1 VKIYLA
7 TYFAAKC
14 VIEARSLREALDALD
29 TLDFGDDP
37 ESIEC
42 LTDRALVRS
51 PDATAA
57 DPSAA
62 ADAVQRLRGQATPA
76 VADVSGAATSD
87 HEQVLWLLREI
98 ESRCGGDTDP
108 NEWDRVLDAFLEKF
122 PICDQPLGASAAAYM
137 AATVNRWGVTDARS

>member
-108 NEWDRVLDAFLEKF
+108 NEWDRVLDAFLEF
-122 PICDQPLGASAAAYM
+122 GDVAAAASGDKLIALC
-137 AATVNRWGVTDARS
+137 AAINRWGVTDARS